1 MNSYKNTAR
10 MVGALFIVATV
21 ASISTI
27 LFIGFLS
34 EPDYLA
40 QIAAKES
47 QVLTGVFVE
56 FIWALAVLGIPV
68 LLYPILRKYGHAAAL
83 WFYSFRFIEAFLVIL
98 YSLSLLTLISL
109 ARDYVSAGAPDGP
122 FYVGAGSLILATRD
136 WAFLLGPGLAFT
148 LSALVLNTVLWQTR
162 LVPRWLSGWGF
173 VGAALM
179 FISYMLQFF
188 GLDTLELLFVPIAVQ
203 EMAFALWLIIK
214 GFDPEALA
222 ALSARHSQD
231 S

>member
-10 MVGALFIVATV
+10 MVGVLFIVATV

-98 YSLSLLTLISL
+98 YSLSLLSLITLLGLSVPGLIAGSVIFETVFGL
-109 ARDYVSAGAPDGP
+109 PGIGQLMWQSVMARDYPVVMGN
-122 FYVGAGSLILATRD
+122 
-136 WAFLLGPGLAFT
+136 
-148 LSALVLNTVLWQTR
+148 LV
-162 LVPRWLSGWGF
+162 F
-173 VGAALM
+173 AAALTLVGNLLADLGYVAADPR
-179 FISYMLQFF
+179 ISLNGGRQ
-188 GLDTLELLFVPIAVQ
+188 G
-203 EMAFALWLIIK
+203 
-214 GFDPEALA
+214 
-222 ALSARHSQD
+222 
-231 S
+231 